1 MSSFGK
7 KSFINRFCILIL
19 SIALALPVHVMGAD
33 AVVSQ
38 SLSFGTID
46 LNPGGDTITI
56 SASTGPA
63 SPLANS
69 NSVITGGRHGLITVT
84 SLVIEHVDI
93 IYPVSVNMVSGSNVI
108 KIISIDV
115 NSQYRAGGAD
125 TLGGG
130 IPLTIR
136 VGGKIVIPPGQANG
150 SYSAQIPIILNYS

>member
-1 MSSFGK
+1 MV
-7 KSFINRFCILIL
+7 
-19 SIALALPVHVMGAD
+19 LPVNVLGAD

-56 SASTGPA
+56 DASTGPA
-63 SPLANS
+63 TPIANS
-69 NSVITGGRHGLITVT
+69 NSVVIGGRNGLITVT
-84 SLVIEHVDI
+84 SLIIEHVDI
-93 IYPVSVNMVSGSNVI
+93 IYPVSVNLVSGSNVI
-108 KIISIDV
+108 TITAIDI

-136 VGGKIVIPPGQANG
+136 VGGKIVIPSGQANG
-150 SYSAQIPIILNYS
+150 SYSAQIPIILNFS